1 MNKQEILTQ
10 LTNNAEQIRQLFSV
24 RQLSV
29 FGSVA
34 RGQADES
41 SDVDILVEFD
51 KKANFDR
58 FMDLKFYL
66 EDLLGRQI
74 DLVTRNALRPRLKQ
88 RIEREIIHVA

>member
-10 LTNNAEQIRQLFSV
+10 LTNHAEQIRQLFSV